1 MSKVDT
7 KERVLAAGAELVHS
21 KGFNNTGIKEILDL
35 AGVPKGSFYFYF
47 PSKEAFGA
55 ELVEHYARSVGST
68 AMAVLR
74 DSSLSPL
81 ERYRRFLL
89 SFEEIFAEQGFSKG
103 CPIGNL
109 CQEMGD
115 LSGAMRDKLAEVVG
129 RMAGAV
135 ESVLRE
141 AVAAGEVSPDLDVA
155 EMARFLLAAWQGSI
169 MLAKVDKSLEPMR
182 RFRRMAMDKLL
193 KP

>member
-1 MSKVDT
+1 MPKIDT
-7 KERVLAAGAELVHS
+7 KERILNAGAELVHS

-55 ELVEHYARSVGST
+55 ELVEHYARSVGSS
-68 AMAVLR
+68 AMAVLK
-74 DSSLSPL
+74 DGSMSPL

-89 SFEEIFAEQGFSKG
+89 GFEEIFAEQGFSKG

-115 LSGAMRDKLAEVVG
+115 LSGTMRDKLAEVVG

-141 AVAAGEVSPDLDVA
+141 AMNAGEIFPDLDAA
-155 EMARFLLAAWQGSI
+155 EMARFLLAGWQGSI
-169 MLAKVDKSLEPMR
+169 LLAKVDKSLEPMR
-182 RFRRMAMDKLL
+182 RFRRMALDKLL